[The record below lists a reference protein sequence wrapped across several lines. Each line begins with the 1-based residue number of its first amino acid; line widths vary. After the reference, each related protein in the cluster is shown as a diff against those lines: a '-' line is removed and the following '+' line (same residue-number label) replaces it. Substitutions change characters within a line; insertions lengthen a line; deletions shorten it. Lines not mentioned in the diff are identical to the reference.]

1 MLIKKSI
8 TVFTA
13 VVTLGF
19 SALAFAGNPA
29 PTCGSNPFQP
39 AHQCCYGNKE
49 YSIGSHV
56 KEAGTVMVCVAPDLN
71 YQTSARFK
79 EYQG

>member
-1 MLIKKSI
+1 MSIKKTI
-8 TVFTA
+8 TVLTSLT
-13 VVTLGF
+13 V
-19 SALAFAGNPA
+19 LAFSTLAMAGTPA

-56 KEAGTVMVCVAPDLN
+56 KEAGTVMVCVAPN
-71 YQTSARFK
+71 PSYQTSAHFEK
-79 EYQG
+79 YQG